1 MLTTDASRR
10 PCSSGKSSVYDCVD
24 SSLFGLHNI
33 EMGGRG
39 VDEILVMAAHDTW
52 SKTWEKLTQHWKGG
66 RGVEE
71 NLLSLLRMAHR
82 ARHSNSQRKIFFPDY
97 LSRGWTQIW
106 EVMAHRARHSN
117 SQRKIRFPD
126 YLSQGWTR
134 ILEVLILWTWVIHLK
149 LRSRASYVNTS
160 CHVCAWFMESSLH
173 CICASYRG
181 ETYAGEIRITSRF
194 FAVGPHKDLIRTSA
208 RPQ

>member
-1 MLTTDASRR
+1 MHREDHRQQQRHEQRLRL
-10 PCSSGKSSVYDCVD
+10 CWQQFVW
-24 SSLFGLHNI
+24 I
-33 EMGGRG
+33 
-39 VDEILVMAAHDTW
+39 
-52 SKTWEKLTQHWKGG
+52 TQHWNGGKGG
-66 RGVEE
+66 GRNPGHGCAWHMEQDMGKVNATLKWGKRGVEE

-82 ARHSNSQRKIFFPDY
+82 ARY
-97 LSRGWTQIW
+97 
-106 EVMAHRARHSN
+106 SN

-181 ETYAGEIRITSRF
+181 ETYAGEVRITSRC
-194 FAVGPHKDLIRTSA
+194 FAVGPHKDLIRTSVG
-208 RPQ
+208 PQ